1 MTDVFEDINKFATAC
16 DQEPSK
22 ENYDM
27 YLNLIREE
35 MDELE
40 EAINT
45 IKSVQK
51 KIGFKSII
59 SDSDVAK
66 ISVIG
71 IGMKTQAG
79 VAQKMFDVL
88 AEKNIN
94 LKVISTSEIKIS
106 VLIEAPY
113 MELAARSL
121 HTAFNLDESN

>member
-1 MTDVFEDINKFATAC
+1 MQI
-16 DQEPSK
+16 
-22 ENYDM
+22 
-27 YLNLIREE
+27 YLDLSFTVPKN
-35 MDELE
+35 ELE

-45 IKSVQK
+45 IKSAQK

-106 VLIEAPY
+106 VIINEKDTLKAVKK
-113 MELAARSL
+113 L
-121 HTAFNLDESN
+121 HSIFNLD